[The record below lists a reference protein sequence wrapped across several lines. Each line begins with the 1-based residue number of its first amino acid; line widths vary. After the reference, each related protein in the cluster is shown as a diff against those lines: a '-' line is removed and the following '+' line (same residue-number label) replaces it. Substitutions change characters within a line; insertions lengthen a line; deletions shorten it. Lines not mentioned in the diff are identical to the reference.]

1 MTDGATNMKMGFWLS
16 FMAVSIA
23 PVSLK
28 DIVGFGSIS
37 HPWVAGGPSSMPTL
51 LNKTI
56 FPFQVSRS
64 VQFLIETVAIGFII
78 SK

>member
-1 MTDGATNMKMGFWLS
+1 MKMGFWLS

-37 HPWVAGGPSSMPTL
+37 HPWVAGI
-51 LNKTI
+51 N
-56 FPFQVSRS
+56 
-64 VQFLIETVAIGFII
+64 
-78 SK
+78 